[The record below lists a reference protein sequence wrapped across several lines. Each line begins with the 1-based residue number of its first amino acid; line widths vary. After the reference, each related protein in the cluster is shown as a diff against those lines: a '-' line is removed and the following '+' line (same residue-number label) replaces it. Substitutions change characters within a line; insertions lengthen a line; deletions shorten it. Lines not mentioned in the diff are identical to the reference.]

1 MGIFTGSSKT
11 VTTTQG
17 NQTTSKD
24 YDGNGKCTDIRHT
37 DNKTGE
43 THSHNVGHS
52 IIGPFTG
59 SKK

>member
-37 DNKTGE
+37 DNPTGE